1 MATLKTSVRLLFSN
15 KWPLYF
21 FTSAAVAMASIML
34 FFSLHLPGQ
43 GSPDI
48 FSRRDSSL
56 LPQIEDGSTTASAT
70 SLPAA
75 QTLPRPGLPK
85 RLRVPSIDLDAPI
98 EHVGRTAE
106 GAMDVPTGLMNAAWF
121 NLSPRPG
128 ENGSA
133 VIDGHY
139 GWKDGQPTV
148 FNKLHTLLPGDEIF
162 VDDEFAT
169 TLRFVVRATQTFS
182 LRDDATEVFSSDDGQ
197 AHLNLITCEGTWS
210 ASKNSYSDRLVVFAE
225 HVAAE

>member
-1 MATLKTSVRLLFSN
+1 MATLKTNMKLLFSN

-21 FTSAAVAMASIML
+21 FTSAAIAIASVML

-48 FSRRDSSL
+48 FSRSEKTL
-56 LPQIEDGSTTASAT
+56 IPQIEAGSTAEAAT

-75 QTLPRPGLPK
+75 QTLPRPGLPT

-98 EHVGRTAE
+98 EQVGRTVE

-121 NLSPRPG
+121 DQSPRPG

-133 VIDGHY
+133 VIDGHF

-148 FNKLHTLLPGDEIF
+148 FNQLHAVRPGDEIF
-162 VDDEFAT
+162 VENESGTAT
-169 TLRFVVRATQTFS
+169 RFIVRASQTFS
-182 LRDDATEVFSSDDGQ
+182 LRDDATEVFSSNDGK

-210 ASKNSYSDRLVVFAE
+210 ASKNSYSNRLVVFAE
-225 HVAAE
+225 SAPAE